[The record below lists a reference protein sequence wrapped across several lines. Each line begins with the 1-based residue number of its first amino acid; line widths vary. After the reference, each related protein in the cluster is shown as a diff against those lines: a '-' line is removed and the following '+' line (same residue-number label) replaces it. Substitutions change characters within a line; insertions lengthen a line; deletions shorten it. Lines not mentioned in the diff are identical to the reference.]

1 MQFNNKKI
9 FIQIFTIIGFIL
21 SVKLAHIY
29 YVANYE
35 RYALSSF
42 CSINE
47 FIDCDGA
54 ARSTMSQFWGIPL
67 AHWGIFFYITVFFLT
82 IVEKLKTIRF
92 FKFLE
97 VFKNPMAYITVL
109 GTIAFTISMIL
120 AGMSVYKLHKICIV
134 CFVTYFIDLIIALIA
149 SSANFKNLLTSIKIT
164 VLDFIDGA
172 KKYPKT
178 FVILLIIAASFLCYS
193 GITNNFIPHYKRH
206 VELVK
211 YQKMSV
217 NPYKING
224 NTLGNENAE
233 VVIELYSDYICPLCY
248 IHNIMLHQAAK
259 EFKNI
264 KIIHYNLPFDKECNT
279 YISINMHPGACLMAR
294 AAIASKKQGNYW
306 GMSSLLYEKQPKNIK
321 EIIELAEELGLNKEQ
336 LLLDINSDS
345 TIKELSDSINKGR
358 YLNIDG
364 TPTTYINGNKKVGVM
379 PYYKLKELL
388 IEYGAKK

>member
-9 FIQIFTIIGFIL
+9 FIQIFAIIGFIL
-21 SVKLAHIY
+21 SIKLAHIY

-35 RYALSSF
+35 RYALASF

-67 AHWGIFFYITVFFLT
+67 AYWGIFLYITVFFLT
-82 IVEKLKTIRF
+82 LVEKLKTIRF
-92 FKFLE
+92 LTFLE
-97 VFKNPMAYITVL
+97 VFKQPMAYITVL

-120 AGMSVYKLHKICIV
+120 AGMSVYKLNKICIV

-149 SSANFKNLLTSIKIT
+149 SSANIKNLITAFKTT
-164 VLDFIDGA
+164 VLDFINGA

-178 FVILLIIAASFLCYS
+178 FVSLLIITTSFLCYS

-224 NTLGNENAE
+224 NTLGKEDAN

-248 IHNIMLHQAAK
+248 IHNIMLHKAAK

-264 KIIHYNLPFDKECNT
+264 KIIHYNLPFDKECNP

-306 GMSSLLYEKQPKNIK
+306 GMGSLLYEKQPQNIDK
-321 EIIELAEELGLNKEQ
+321 ILELAEELKLDKDK

-345 TIKELSDSINKGR
+345 TKEELSNNINKGHS
-358 YLNIDG
+358 LNIDG
-364 TPTTYINGNKKVGVM
+364 TPTIYINGKKKVGVM

-388 IEYGAKK
+388 IENGAKK